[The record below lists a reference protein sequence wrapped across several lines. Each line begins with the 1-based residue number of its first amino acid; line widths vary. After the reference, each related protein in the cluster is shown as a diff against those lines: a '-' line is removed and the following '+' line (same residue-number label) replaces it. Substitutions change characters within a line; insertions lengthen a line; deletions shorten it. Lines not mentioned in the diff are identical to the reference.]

1 MDILSPDE
9 GSCNSSRMSNKS
21 EKNMADFEGEDGL
34 SEDELAHITSHS
46 QFAGQQHMQQQLA
59 HMASMYRKRM
69 PKCKL
74 TINEVHEFHANLQ
87 FRHILFHEKTHF
99 LILAGSVFCAEVNS
113 S

>member
-1 MDILSPDE
+1 
-9 GSCNSSRMSNKS
+9 
-21 EKNMADFEGEDGL
+21 MADFEGEDGL

-74 TINEVHEFHANLQ
+74 TINEV
-87 FRHILFHEKTHF
+87 
-99 LILAGSVFCAEVNS
+99 EVLKGQSRENQCWL
-113 S
+113 

>member
-74 TINEVHEFHANLQ
+74 TIDEVHEFHANM
-87 FRHILFHEKTHF
+87 
-99 LILAGSVFCAEVNS
+99 
-113 S
+113 